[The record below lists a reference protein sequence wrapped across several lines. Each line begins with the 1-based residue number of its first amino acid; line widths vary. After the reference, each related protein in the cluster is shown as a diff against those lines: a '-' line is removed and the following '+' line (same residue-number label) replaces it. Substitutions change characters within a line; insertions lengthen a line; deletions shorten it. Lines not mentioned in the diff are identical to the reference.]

1 MRQRMLIID
10 DDTDTC
16 KLLSKV
22 LLKDGFE
29 ADAASSV
36 IEGLQKFN
44 EKHYDIVLS
53 DYIIGESNGLNV
65 LKKVK
70 EKSPD
75 TIVII
80 MTGYL
85 NPDIE
90 TALKENGAFGYIT
103 KPIFPGAIL
112 KVLKDAIAFRYK

>member
-1 MRQRMLIID
+1 MLIID

-29 ADAASSV
+29 ADAESSV
-36 IEGLQKFN
+36 TEGLRKFN
-44 EKHYDIVLS
+44 EKHYDILLC
-53 DYIIGESNGLNV
+53 DYNLGEGNGLYV

-70 EKSPD
+70 EISPG

-85 NPDIE
+85 NSDME
-90 TALKENGAFGYIT
+90 TTLKENGAFDYII
-103 KPIFPGAIL
+103 KPIFPDIL
-112 KVLKDAIAFRYK
+112 KILRNAIAARNSNI